1 MTACSSDCIH
11 KFHSTMA
18 GSLSSYE
25 YEKVSCQDKYENAIH
40 RWADRMRLTRLPLLR
55 VFIGELVGTMIL
67 VIFGD
72 AAVAQSVFGSNVSAF
87 SVSFGWGLAVILGIF
102 ISGTLGYGLL
112 NPAIALAFAFNAK
125 VPWIVVPVATIAE
138 LIGAFLGGLIVYCN
152 YQVNIQLL
160 DPGLTTKTLGIFCTG
175 PSNAGNLPGF
185 YDQIIGT
192 ALLALMVLAIGD
204 RYNFNIPPYLTPI
217 YIGFLVSA
225 LVGALGVNAGAA
237 LNPARDLGPRLAAFT
252 VGYKNAFTA
261 YDSYCWVPIIG
272 PYIGAVLGV
281 LLYELIIGVHIRGL
295 KKEQERQNKLKDY
308 DDF

>member
-1 MTACSSDCIH
+1 
-11 KFHSTMA
+11 MA

-25 YEKVSCQDKYENAIH
+25 YERVSCQSKYENTIH
-40 RWADRMRLTRLPLLR
+40 RWADKMRLTRLPLLR
-55 VFIGELVGTMIL
+55 VFIGELAGTMIL
-67 VIFGD
+67 IIFGD
-72 AAVAQSVFGSNVSAF
+72 SVVAQSIFGSNVSAF
-87 SVSFGWGLAVILGIF
+87 SVSFGWGFAVIFGIF

-138 LIGAFLGGLIVYCN
+138 VIGAFLGGLIVYCN

-192 ALLALMVLAIGD
+192 ALLAVMVLAIGD
-204 RYNFNIPPYLTPI
+204 TYNFNIPSHVTPI
-217 YIGFLVSA
+217 YIGFLISA
-225 LVGALGVNAGAA
+225 LVGALGINAGAA
-237 LNPARDLGPRLAAFT
+237 LNPARDFGPRLAALT
-252 VGYKNAFTA
+252 VGYKDAFTS

-272 PYIGAVLGV
+272 PYIGAILGV
-281 LLYELIIGVHIRGL
+281 LLYELGIGVHVRGL
-295 KKEQERQNKLKDY
+295 KEEEERQKKLKDS
-308 DDF
+308 DDY